1 MSPDGY
7 PALQYLQSVRVRNLL
22 SDDALENSHVVANC
36 RMNRERNLTGSN
48 GYSKEIGFNPV
59 EFLRERVSPD
69 RRTAW
74 LDLCCGTGKALI
86 QAAQVIQDDGLAEK
100 IEIVGVDL
108 VGMFLAPHH
117 DQPCLHL
124 VEASLSSWN
133 PTGSFDL
140 ITCVHGLH
148 YVGDKLGLISRA
160 VSWLTSEGLFVAN
173 LDMSNVKF
181 ADGSAAGRRVPLSC
195 GGLDWNIIVAR
206 GLSSAEARER
216 SLFPSVTLGVM
227 TKRVQT
233 TRVSQPWT
241 LIMRGQRHLT
251 GCPLIKVRFLPK

>member
-1 MSPDGY
+1 MK
-7 PALQYLQSVRVRNLL
+7 LL

-69 RRTAW
+69 RKAAW

-86 QAAQVIQDDGLAEK
+86 QAAEVIQDDGLAEK

-117 DQPCLHL
+117 DLPCLHL
-124 VEASLSSWN
+124 VEASLTSWS

-160 VSWLTSEGLFVAN
+160 VSWLTLEGLFVAN
-173 LDMSNVKF
+173 LDMSNLKF
-181 ADGSAAGRRVPLSC
+181 ADGSAAGRRVTAELRRAGLEYHRRSRLVICRGKRTITSSLPLP
-195 GGLDWNIIVAR
+195 W
-206 GLSSAEARER
+206 
-216 SLFPSVTLGVM
+216 GVM
-227 TKRVQT
+227 TKLGPNYT
-233 TRVSQPWT
+233 GQPAVDSFYE
-241 LIMRGQRHLT
+241 GEV
-251 GCPLIKVRFLPK
+251 KVRE